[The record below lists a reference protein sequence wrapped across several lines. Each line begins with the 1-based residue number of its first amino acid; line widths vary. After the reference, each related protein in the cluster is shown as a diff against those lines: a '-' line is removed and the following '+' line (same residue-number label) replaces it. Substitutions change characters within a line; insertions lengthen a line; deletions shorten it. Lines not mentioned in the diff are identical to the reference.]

1 MRPDELEAEI
11 RRVSQRA
18 RRAPLWQPGEST
30 QVLDHGRAAVVKIL
44 PHRDPFLF
52 VDRITAF
59 DREQAGIEGR
69 RRVDPGDPVFA
80 GHFPGDPIYPG
91 VLQLEAMGQ
100 LGICLSHMLVSGP
113 AIAEDAR
120 PMDVRALK
128 IHTATFL
135 APVLPGAEL
144 RMLARV
150 LVDDGQ
156 TAVCAGQLMR
166 DDAVAAV
173 AVMEMLYVDPS

>member
-11 RRVSQRA
+11 RRVAQRG
-18 RRAPLWQPGEST
+18 RRAPLWEPGAST
-30 QVLDHGRAAVVKIL
+30 EVLDHGRIAIERAL

-59 DREQAGIEGR
+59 DRAQEAIEGR
-69 RRVDPGDPVFA
+69 RRVDPDDPVFA
-80 GHFPGDPIYPG
+80 GHFPGNPVYPG
-91 VLQLEAMGQ
+91 VLQLESMGQ
-100 LGICLSHMLVSGP
+100 LAICLSWLLANGS
-113 AIAEDAR
+113 AIGEGAR
-120 PMDVRALK
+120 PLDVRALK

-135 APVLPGAEL
+135 APVGPGDEL
-144 RMLARV
+144 TMLARM

-156 TAVCAGQLMR
+156 TAVCAGQLLR
-166 DDAVAAV
+166 GDTPAAL

>member
-1 MRPDELEAEI
+1 MAAG
-11 RRVSQRA
+11 RVDPGLGSRSGRGREDPAAPRSLPLRGSHHRLRSRA
-18 RRAPLWQPGEST
+18 G
-30 QVLDHGRAAVVKIL
+30 G
-44 PHRDPFLF
+44 
-52 VDRITAF
+52 DR
-59 DREQAGIEGR
+59 GR

>member
-1 MRPDELEAEI
+1 MRPDELDAEI

-18 RRAPLWQPGEST
+18 RRARLWEASAT
-30 QVLDHGRAAVVKIL
+30 TEVLDHGVRAVERLL

-59 DREQAGIEGR
+59 DREQEAIEGMR
-69 RRVDPGDPVFA
+69 HIDPSDPIFA

-91 VLQLEAMGQ
+91 VLQLESMGQ
-100 LGICLSHMLVSGP
+100 LAICLSWMLANGSSVNE
-113 AIAEDAR
+113 AAR

-144 RMLARV
+144 TMLARV

-156 TAVCAGQLMR
+156 TAVCAGQLLQNN
-166 DDAVAAV
+166 AVTAL